1 MENSVW
7 GGLVYLKMAARQAYK
22 SLVQKSLIGLDIGV
36 TESVSGRPAKT
47 KILLLSL
54 DPCL

>member
-1 MENSVW
+1 M
-7 GGLVYLKMAARQAYK
+7 GGACVPKNGCQAG
-22 SLVQKSLIGLDIGV
+22 LQKPRTKVIGLDIGV